1 MIRQPLGVVGVQPV
15 GDDASLR
22 VPPRA
27 PLRLELPAHGIQVPL
42 ELGASRLGSRELLL
56 LRLQSL
62 GDGAEFASALLRGPE
77 VLAGG
82 SLERIALLHRV
93 LQVGDAPPRVLQLN
107 ALLGHRERGFADDAS
122 ADRDL
127 LLRVAPFVVSGRVV
141 VEAFSVDGDAGRRSE
156 HPPQEVGGVAW
167 SAGRRRGR
175 SVRRRERVVVADRP
189 IPSRGRRAR
198 TDGGSTTRSSLSLR
212 RRRNRDLLV
221 DPPSYL
227 RHVLPRASQLG
238 LDGGRHRVAVGV
250 RAAVREHLRRERVV
264 VGVVVVGGG
273 RGGIDRVGCTGS
285 DGAEEILRGRA
296 EHLLGAFHRRLH
308 RGVDRGHPR
317 RRFARGRRRRVC
329 VKVGFHSPS
338 DDAGSLRRGRALEGK
353 LGGRVAV
360 DGGVV
365 GVGWTPGGRRG
376 AGVDR
381 VRGPPASA
389 AEQLSLELGELL
401 LRSPRP
407 GGLERGL
414 ERRDVGGVDR
424 ITREYG
430 GVDVLRRGVRA
441 HVARVLAECVDE
453 IRVRAVREEPRGDWP
468 LAIPASLVQR
478 GVALRVWRIDVEALA
493 DAVLEDD
500 AETAQVA
507 ARGGGE
513 QRRRPRRCPRRVRHP
528 FVPELLRRQTL
539 TKLSTIPRPIRHRAA
554 VARSRVLSS
563 PRPPRVYDRLG
574 RGPRVSRR
582 GAQTL
587 CAPGKWWSSRS
598 PPKLERYRESA
609 LCSSQLA
616 PVLSAPFASASRRRG
631 SSVPSTD
638 PSR

>member
-1 MIRQPLGVVGVQPV
+1 M
-15 GDDASLR
+15 
-22 VPPRA
+22 
-27 PLRLELPAHGIQVPL
+27 
-42 ELGASRLGSRELLL
+42 
-56 LRLQSL
+56 
-62 GDGAEFASALLRGPE
+62 
-77 VLAGG
+77 
-82 SLERIALLHRV
+82 
-93 LQVGDAPPRVLQLN
+93 
-107 ALLGHRERGFADDAS
+107 
-122 ADRDL
+122 
-127 LLRVAPFVVSGRVV
+127 
-141 VEAFSVDGDAGRRSE
+141 
-156 HPPQEVGGVAW
+156 
-167 SAGRRRGR
+167 
-175 SVRRRERVVVADRP
+175 
-189 IPSRGRRAR
+189 
-198 TDGGSTTRSSLSLR
+198 
-212 RRRNRDLLV
+212 
-221 DPPSYL
+221 
-227 RHVLPRASQLG
+227 
-238 LDGGRHRVAVGV
+238 
-250 RAAVREHLRRERVV
+250 
-264 VGVVVVGGG
+264 
-273 RGGIDRVGCTGS
+273 GCTGS

-539 TKLSTIPRPIRHRAA
+539 TKLSTIRRPIRHRAA

-574 RGPRVSRR
+574 RGPRVSRS

-598 PPKLERYRESA
+598 PPKLERYRELA
-609 LCSSQLA
+609 LSSSQLA
-616 PVLSAPFASASRRRG
+616 PVLSAPFASASPPPRSVG
-631 SSVPSTD
+631 SVY
-638 PSR
+638 